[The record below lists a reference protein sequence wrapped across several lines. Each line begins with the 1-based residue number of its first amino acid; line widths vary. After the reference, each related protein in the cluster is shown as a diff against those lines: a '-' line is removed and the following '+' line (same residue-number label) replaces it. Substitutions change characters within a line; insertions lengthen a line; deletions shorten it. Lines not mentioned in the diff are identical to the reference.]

1 MINVVTVVIVVA
13 VVVVIIV
20 VDVDDGVAS
29 VRHRTSPL
37 FSASHQIIRGLNF
50 TTLMMGLELGGGGE
64 VARSNEKQCSF
75 PTVLRFYSMLAIKLS
90 IAIYSVFYNHREAS
104 GKCLLYLEVHNVALR
119 SAKVKWLYIRK
130 FI

>member
-37 FSASHQIIRGLNF
+37 FSASHLIIRGLNF
-50 TTLMMGLELGGGGE
+50 TTLMMGLELGGGGGGGGGKIQRKTMF
-64 VARSNEKQCSF
+64 VSYSAS
-75 PTVLRFYSMLAIKLS
+75 VLFDAG
-90 IAIYSVFYNHREAS
+90 H
-104 GKCLLYLEVHNVALR
+104 
-119 SAKVKWLYIRK
+119 
-130 FI
+130 